1 MLGFIPFLLYHML
14 ASRISYEDNFVNE
27 RFFEEAIAQKA
38 SRRDVTQRTHIEP
51 NGLRPKF
58 MHGCHYIPCHGA
70 PLEAIQNEKKKS
82 FRQLMCKTLYHCCS
96 PHIYARRE
104 REIALPLGPP
114 GFNIGYRG
122 LRGAWG
128 ENKNQTHHPRQ
139 VVHTSN
145 IKARG
150 LQGGT
155 LSTSGVNDMKV
166 VHDLVHKTEGDR
178 LMK

>member
-70 PLEAIQNEKKKS
+70 PLEAIQNGKKNLLDS
-82 FRQLMCKTLYHCCS
+82 
-96 PHIYARRE
+96 
-104 REIALPLGPP
+104 
-114 GFNIGYRG
+114 
-122 LRGAWG
+122 
-128 ENKNQTHHPRQ
+128 
-139 VVHTSN
+139 
-145 IKARG
+145 
-150 LQGGT
+150 
-155 LSTSGVNDMKV
+155 
-166 VHDLVHKTEGDR
+166 
-178 LMK
+178 